1 MYTFVVR
8 DENSSVYAEVS
19 RLLLATGHWKR
30 LRRDNP
36 RFNLMLGERK
46 PAALRETGHLGI
58 AASLW
63 GAMFLA
69 RIHQRWGPIV
79 FQRQGENCYR
89 GRVTSTL
96 EDNPERAVFYVQER
110 KQFLEIGVVRIRMGH
125 EPGLVQLVNYYR
137 GADKLCRKASL
148 VKLIKTSPEL
158 AESCTWFPESYVIYP
173 TNLKTPVAPA
183 QNGIQPPISNS
194 RTDEREFFLAS
205 YNRKKEDGE
214 GNVWIAKSSAGA
226 KGEGILISSEASELL
241 DFIDNQG
248 QVHVIQKY
256 LEHPLL
262 LEPGHRKFDI
272 RSWVLVDHQYNIY
285 LYREGVLRTA
295 SEPYHVDNF
304 QDKTCH
310 LTNHCI
316 QKEYSKNYGKYE
328 EGNEMFFKEFNQYLT
343 SALNITLE
351 SSILLQIKHII
362 RNCLLSVEPAISTKH
377 LPYQS
382 FQLFGFDFMVDEEL
396 KVWLIEVNGAPACA
410 QKLYAELCQ
419 GIVDIAISS
428 VFPPPD
434 VEQPQTQPAAFTKL

>member
-36 RFNLMLGERK
+36 RFNLMLGERNRL
-46 PAALRETGHLGI
+46 PFGRLG
-58 AASLW
+58 
-63 GAMFLA
+63 
-69 RIHQRWGPIV
+69 
-79 FQRQGENCYR
+79 Y
-89 GRVTSTL
+89 
-96 EDNPERAVFYVQER
+96 
-110 KQFLEIGVVRIRMGH
+110 
-125 EPGLVQLVNYYR
+125 EPGLLQLVNYYR

-183 QNGIQPPISNS
+183 QNGIQPLVNNS

-226 KGEGILISSEASELL
+226 KERLAITPQTGCFFNISPVSDGSET
-241 DFIDNQG
+241 
-248 QVHVIQKY
+248 
-256 LEHPLL
+256 
-262 LEPGHRKFDI
+262 
-272 RSWVLVDHQYNIY
+272 SWVLVDHQYNIY

-316 QKEYSKNYGKYE
+316 QKEFSKNYGKYE
-328 EGNEMFFKEFNQYLT
+328 EGNEMFFEEFNQYLM

-351 SSILLQIKHII
+351 TSILQQIKHII
-362 RNCLLSVEPAISTKH
+362 RSCLLSVEPAISTRH

-419 GIVDIAISS
+419 GIVDLAISS

-434 VEQPQTQPAAFTKL
+434 VEPQPQQPAAFTKL

>member
-19 RLLLATGHWKR
+19 RLLLATGYWKR

-36 RFNLMLGERK
+36 RFNLMLGERNRL
-46 PAALRETGHLGI
+46 P
-58 AASLW
+58 
-63 GAMFLA
+63 F
-69 RIHQRWGPIV
+69 
-79 FQRQGENCYR
+79 
-89 GRVTSTL
+89 GRL
-96 EDNPERAVFYVQER
+96 
-110 KQFLEIGVVRIRMGH
+110 GH

-183 QNGIQPPISNS
+183 QNGIQPPINNS
-194 RTDEREFFLAS
+194 RTDEREFFLTS

-351 SSILLQIKHII
+351 STILLQIKHII
-362 RNCLLSVEPAISTKH
+362 R
-377 LPYQS
+377 
-382 FQLFGFDFMVDEEL
+382 
-396 KVWLIEVNGAPACA
+396 
-410 QKLYAELCQ
+410 KLYAELCQ

-434 VEQPQTQPAAFTKL
+434 VEQLQTQPAAFIKL